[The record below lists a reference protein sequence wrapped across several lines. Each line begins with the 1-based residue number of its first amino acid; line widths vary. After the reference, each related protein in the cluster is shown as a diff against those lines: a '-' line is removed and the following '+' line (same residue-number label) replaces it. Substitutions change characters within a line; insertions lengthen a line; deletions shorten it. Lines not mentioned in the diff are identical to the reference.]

1 MPQNA
6 YETISAPPSAMRA
19 LLARPLLCRPMAHD
33 ILPMFAVGDRLVHT
47 DSRFAIRKPRKAF
60 LEQFDQQR
68 ILANID
74 IGGHSIGIVLQPKSV
89 H

>member
-1 MPQNA
+1 
-6 YETISAPPSAMRA
+6 
-19 LLARPLLCRPMAHD
+19 MAHD
-33 ILPMFAVGDRLVHT
+33 ILSMFAVGDRLVHT
-47 DSRFAIRKPRKAF
+47 DSRFAIRIPRKAF